1 MNPRIIQLSKTRF
14 QIDYPGTKHP
24 ALTID
29 FDRNL
34 SEARKNFPD
43 AIDFVLKHWQA
54 KPIGLRR
61 WGVFCFGESGSS
73 YLSYWPEQMESFNG
87 ESLDIQ
93 VSEGDFQPTA
103 VVAYPRSVVV
113 VEGDR
118 YTIKQ
123 LEREDGDD
131 ES

>member
-14 QIDYPGTKHP
+14 QIDYPKSSHP
-24 ALTID
+24 VLTID
-29 FDRNL
+29 FDRVL
-34 SEARKNFPD
+34 SEARKHFPD
-43 AIDFVLKHWQA
+43 DAIVLKHWQA

-61 WGVFCFGESGSS
+61 WGVFCFGVGTS
-73 YLSYWPEQMESFNG
+73 YLSYWPEQMESFYG

-103 VVAYPRSVVV
+103 VIAYPRSVVEA
-113 VEGDR
+113 EGDR
-118 YTIKQ
+118 LRIKQ
-123 LEREDGDD
+123 LGKVEDGND

>member
-1 MNPRIIQLSKTRF
+1 
-14 QIDYPGTKHP
+14 
-24 ALTID
+24 
-29 FDRNL
+29 
-34 SEARKNFPD
+34 
-43 AIDFVLKHWQA
+43 
-54 KPIGLRR
+54 
-61 WGVFCFGESGSS
+61 
-73 YLSYWPEQMESFNG
+73 MESFNG